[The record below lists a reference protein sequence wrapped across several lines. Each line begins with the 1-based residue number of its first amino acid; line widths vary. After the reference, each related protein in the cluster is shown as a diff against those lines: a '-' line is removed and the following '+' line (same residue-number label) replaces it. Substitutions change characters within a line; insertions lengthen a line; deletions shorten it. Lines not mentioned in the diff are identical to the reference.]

1 MWEYLFYDKYA
12 SINEH
17 KFDNEHTKN
26 VTIEDLNDGSYKLL
40 SGKKALNFYNKKFEK
55 NFEIPE
61 FANNLYKLEIYT
73 KRIKGI
79 EKIFTV
85 VGINSNLLENFVKDN
100 KPIPNIDFIENLC
113 RFHMHY
119 TDFSRLEASTYFDN
133 KKIEKIDGNIKFIT
147 DKSMNSVDYV
157 FDIGIENQKHINENL
172 YKYQKCSINWMVEK
186 ENSIKTIKYNIN
198 DEVIIGNVYYDIYN
212 HKFDLLENRK
222 QLAFY
227 GGGLIDEVGLGKTVQ
242 MITLAINNQPDSI
255 NYYDDKYENMISSR
269 ATLILCPNQ
278 LCGQWIREVDKMVSK
293 DYGTNVI
300 PFMTKRHFDK
310 YTYQDLLDADFVLVS
325 FTFLDNKAFT
335 LPWTSKISK
344 LKNFNKQT
352 WSKTDFEEV
361 KKVFN
366 ELGKDFKKDPFKIY
380 EKCPMF
386 PLIHWNRIIVDEF
399 HEIHKDNTS
408 RSKYS
413 YIKNLLPFLKSDYRW
428 VVTATPFINKN
439 SLYNIIDY
447 LTEYK
452 NKDGM
457 NILSND
463 KFVDYLSTDCFRRN
477 TKNSVKEEHTLPPI
491 KDKVVWLKFSA
502 TERMM
507 YNAYLANPNNDK
519 FSVYLRQLCC
529 HPQLADETK
538 HALLNCKS
546 LKDIETIML
555 SHYKKEVEECQDIV
569 DKIKGKIKKV
579 NKNIKKMKKNQ
590 KKRKLKKLKKLNKK
604 IKYESDSDEDSN
616 SDSDDDS
623 NSDSDNLD
631 DDIATLMMD
640 MAGID
645 LGDIDED
652 KPLITLDNLY
662 ESLDKLNQRLYQAE
676 NELEGKT
683 TTFNFFNNV
692 INRLRKTASKE
703 TDMKKK
709 AEFELDLNGDKSVM
723 DLLNEMDDSDSDSE
737 NEDICGICYDEIP
750 ENDVGVTKCGH
761 IFCYECLK
769 IAISQYHKCPMCQ
782 KKLKD
787 TEVWMLSYEKKKKT
801 DEPISPEDKQKDE
814 LIDEIGTKLANL
826 IFYLRETDE
835 HVIIFSQ
842 WDDLLR
848 KVGKILKDNKIKNV
862 FCKGNCYQRD
872 KAIREFNSDD
882 KIKVIM
888 LSSDSSAS
896 GTNLTKA
903 SQVIMLDPIY
913 GNYKYRKDQEKQAV
927 GRAHRLGQTKNIQ
940 VLRFIVKDS
949 VEEEIYWMNINEDK
963 KHTENITIQKSDNVE
978 ESE

>member
-1 MWEYLFYDKYA
+1 
-12 SINEH
+12 
-17 KFDNEHTKN
+17 
-26 VTIEDLNDGSYKLL
+26 
-40 SGKKALNFYNKKFEK
+40 
-55 NFEIPE
+55 
-61 FANNLYKLEIYT
+61 
-73 KRIKGI
+73 
-79 EKIFTV
+79 
-85 VGINSNLLENFVKDN
+85 
-100 KPIPNIDFIENLC
+100 
-113 RFHMHY
+113 
-119 TDFSRLEASTYFDN
+119 
-133 KKIEKIDGNIKFIT
+133 
-147 DKSMNSVDYV
+147 
-157 FDIGIENQKHINENL
+157 
-172 YKYQKCSINWMVEK
+172 
-186 ENSIKTIKYNIN
+186 
-198 DEVIIGNVYYDIYN
+198 
-212 HKFDLLENRK
+212 
-222 QLAFY
+222 
-227 GGGLIDEVGLGKTVQ
+227 
-242 MITLAINNQPDSI
+242 
-255 NYYDDKYENMISSR
+255 
-269 ATLILCPNQ
+269 
-278 LCGQWIREVDKMVSK
+278 
-293 DYGTNVI
+293 
-300 PFMTKRHFDK
+300 
-310 YTYQDLLDADFVLVS
+310 
-325 FTFLDNKAFT
+325 
-335 LPWTSKISK
+335 
-344 LKNFNKQT
+344 
-352 WSKTDFEEV
+352 
-361 KKVFN
+361 
-366 ELGKDFKKDPFKIY
+366 
-380 EKCPMF
+380 
-386 PLIHWNRIIVDEF
+386 
-399 HEIHKDNTS
+399 
-408 RSKYS
+408 
-413 YIKNLLPFLKSDYRW
+413 
-428 VVTATPFINKN
+428 
-439 SLYNIIDY
+439 
-447 LTEYK
+447 
-452 NKDGM
+452 
-457 NILSND
+457 
-463 KFVDYLSTDCFRRN
+463 
-477 TKNSVKEEHTLPPI
+477 
-491 KDKVVWLKFSA
+491 
-502 TERMM
+502 
-507 YNAYLANPNNDK
+507 
-519 FSVYLRQLCC
+519 
-529 HPQLADETK
+529 
-538 HALLNCKS
+538 
-546 LKDIETIML
+546 
-555 SHYKKEVEECQDIV
+555 
-569 DKIKGKIKKV
+569 
-579 NKNIKKMKKNQ
+579 
-590 KKRKLKKLKKLNKK
+590 
-604 IKYESDSDEDSN
+604 
-616 SDSDDDS
+616 
-623 NSDSDNLD
+623 
-631 DDIATLMMD
+631 
-640 MAGID
+640 

-737 NEDICGICYDEIP
+737 NEEDEDICGICYDEIP

-835 HVIIFSQ
+835 HVI
-842 WDDLLR
+842 LLR

>member
-1 MWEYLFYDKYA
+1 MWDYLFYDKYA

-17 KFDNEHTKN
+17 KFDNEYTKN
-26 VTIEDLNDGSYKLL
+26 ITIEDLSDGSYKLL
-40 SGKKALNFYNKKFEK
+40 SGKKALNFYNKKFDK
-55 NFEIPE
+55 NFEIPQ
-61 FANNLYKLEIYT
+61 FSDNLCKLEIYT
-73 KRIKGI
+73 KRVKGI

-85 VGINSNLLENFVKDN
+85 VGVNSSLLENFIKN
-100 KPIPNIDFIENLC
+100 NIPIPNIEFIENLC
-113 RFHMHY
+113 RFHLHY

-133 KKIEKIDGNIKFIT
+133 KKMKKIDGNIKFIT
-147 DKSMNSVDYV
+147 EKSMNSVDYT
-157 FDIGIENQKHINENL
+157 FDVGIDNQKEIKENL
-172 YKYQKCSINWMVEK
+172 YKYQKCSINWMIEK
-186 ENSIKTIKYNIN
+186 EKSIKTIKYNIN

-222 QLAFY
+222 QLTFY

-242 MITLAINNQPDSI
+242 MITLAINNQRESI
-255 NYYDDKYENMISSR
+255 NYYDDKYDNMISSR

-278 LCGQWIREVDKMVSK
+278 LCGQWIREVEKMVSK
-293 DYGTNVI
+293 DYGANII

-335 LPWTSKISK
+335 IPWTSKVSK
-344 LKNFNKQT
+344 LKNFSSQNWNK
-352 WSKTDFEEV
+352 SDVIAV
-361 KKVFN
+361 KKVFD
-366 ELGKDFKKDPFKIY
+366 ELGKDFKNDPFKIY
-380 EKCPMF
+380 EKCPLF
-386 PLIHWNRIIVDEF
+386 PLIHWHRIIVDEF
-399 HEIHKDNTS
+399 HEIHKS
-408 RSKYS
+408 SSGRAKYS

-428 VVTATPFINKN
+428 VVTATPFINN
-439 SLYNIIDY
+439 DSLYNIIDY
-447 LTEYK
+447 LTDYK
-452 NKDGM
+452 NLDGK
-457 NILSND
+457 NILGTD

-477 TKNSVKEEHTLPPI
+477 TKASVKEEHTLPPI
-491 KDKVVWLKFSA
+491 KENVLWLKFSS

-538 HALLNCKS
+538 HALVNCKS

-555 SHYKKEVEECQDIV
+555 SHYKNEVENCQEIV
-569 DKIKGKIKKV
+569 DKIKEKIKKV

-590 KKRKLKKLKKLNKK
+590 KKKKLKKLKKLNKK
-604 IKYESDSDEDSN
+604 FKDDSESDD
-616 SDSDDDS
+616 DSDDDS
-623 NSDSDNLD
+623 DDGSNEDSNSNSDKLD
-631 DDIATLMMD
+631 DDIATLMAD
-640 MAGID
+640 MNGVD

-652 KPLITLDNLY
+652 KPLITLDNLN

-692 INRLRKTASKE
+692 INRLRKTVSKE

-709 AEFELDLNGDKSVM
+709 TEFEMDLNGDKSVM
-723 DLLNEMDDSDSDSE
+723 DLLNDMDDSDSDE
-737 NEDICGICYDEIP
+737 EEEDEDICGICYDEIP

-787 TEVWMLSYEKKKKT
+787 SEVWMLSYEKKKKKDT
-801 DEPISPEDKQKDE
+801 EISPEEKKKDE

-826 IFYLRETDE
+826 IFYLRETNE
-835 HVIIFSQ
+835 HTIIFSQ

-848 KVGKILKDNKIKNV
+848 KVGRILEENNIKNV

-903 SQVIMLDPIY
+903 SQVILLDPIY
-913 GNYKYRKDQEKQAV
+913 GSYKYRKDQEKQAV
-927 GRAHRLGQTKNIQ
+927 GRAHRLGQKNNIK
-940 VLRFIVKDS
+940 VTRFIIKDS
-949 VEEEIYWMNINEDK
+949 VEEEIYWMNVNEDK
-963 KHTENITIQKSDNVE
+963 KHL
-978 ESE
+978 ESNTVG